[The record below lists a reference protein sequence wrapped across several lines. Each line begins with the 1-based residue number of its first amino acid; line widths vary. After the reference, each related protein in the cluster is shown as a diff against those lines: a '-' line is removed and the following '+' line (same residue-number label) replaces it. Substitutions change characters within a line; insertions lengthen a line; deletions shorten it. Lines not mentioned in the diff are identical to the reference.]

1 MSAKS
6 TASGFQGQK
15 VNTGRDA
22 GAGSGAP
29 SKAGT
34 GYLEKS
40 RSSSDGDR
48 SKRPAPKESG
58 HSAGIK
64 KGGSAGGDASR
75 LKGDGVGGP
84 LPSA

>member
-6 TASGFQGQK
+6 TASGFTQK
-15 VNTGRDA
+15 TNTSRDA
-22 GAGSGAP
+22 GAGSGSP

-48 SKRPAPKESG
+48 GKRSVPKESG
-58 HSAGIK
+58 HAAGVK
-64 KGGSAGGDASR
+64 KAGGAGGDASR